1 MQLIDAISQRRSIK
15 HYDPSVKMTDK
26 EFSQLMSAT
35 ILSPTSYNIQH
46 WRFVRVQDK
55 ALRRDIQ
62 QAAWDQSQVG
72 DASELIILCGDINAW
87 NDRPERYW
95 ADADANTQNMLL
107 PMIESF
113 YAGKEQLQRDEAIR
127 SCSIAAQTLML
138 TAKSMGYDSN
148 PMIGFDSDEV
158 ARLINLPQGH
168 LIAMMIVVGKS
179 TRAARPRG
187 GQLPI
192 NELVIDNT
200 FS

>member
-1 MQLIDAISQRRSIK
+1 MKLIDAITQRRSVK
-15 HYDPSVKMTDK
+15 HYDPNANMTDT
-26 EFSQLMSAT
+26 EFSQLMNAT
-35 ILSPTSYNIQH
+35 LLSPTSYNIQH

-55 ALRRDIQ
+55 ALRRSIQ
-62 QAAWDQSQVG
+62 EAAWDQAQVG

-87 NDRPERYW
+87 QDRPERYW
-95 ADADANTQNMLL
+95 ADADVSTQNMLL

-138 TAKSMGYDSN
+138 TAKSLGYDSN
-148 PMIGFDSDEV
+148 PMIGFDADAV

-168 LIAMMIVVGKS
+168 LIAMMIAVGKA
-179 TRAARPRG
+179 TRSARPRG

-192 NELVIDNT
+192 SEIVIENS